1 MQIKSDNRFAQAVT
15 ALVEVWCAQD
25 IGERAD
31 EAAKLYRD
39 NARALAEETGKPLN
53 EVQHMIS
60 THAMTR
66 YMELV

>member
-1 MQIKSDNRFAQAVT
+1 MGIKDDKRFAQAAD

-25 IGERAD
+25 IGEHAD
-31 EAAKLYRD
+31 EAAKLYRS
-39 NARALAEETGKPLN
+39 NARALAEESGKPLN
-53 EVQHMIS
+53 EVQHLIS